1 MSARIAYVNGEFV
14 PEDEARVSM
23 FDRGFLFA
31 DAIYEATGVLNGRL
45 VDHQLHL
52 ARLQR
57 SAREIRMDLPGTLEE
72 INEIQKE
79 LVRRNALREGAVFM
93 QVTRGTAPRNFVFPK
108 GIRPTLAMFVIPQ
121 QLLDDPTARTGIKV
135 KSVPDLRWARRD
147 IKTVNLLAQVLAR
160 QAAAE
165 EDCQEAWMLDEDNRV
180 TEAAASSAFIITQDQ
195 TIVTRERSQVTLE
208 GCTQV
213 SLKKLIAEHGL
224 RLEERAFH
232 LEEAYAAREAFIT
245 NATAFVMPVVAID
258 GRQIGDGRPGPLTQ
272 RLRQIYLDA
281 AQS

>member
-1 MSARIAYVNGEFV
+1 SERRHGTPPGRDFLTFGQARKQEAGMSARIAYVNGEFV

-93 QVTRGTAPRNFVFPK
+93 QVTRGTAPR
-108 GIRPTLAMFVIPQ
+108 
-121 QLLDDPTARTGIKV
+121 
-135 KSVPDLRWARRD
+135 
-147 IKTVNLLAQVLAR
+147 
-160 QAAAE
+160 
-165 EDCQEAWMLDEDNRV
+165 
-180 TEAAASSAFIITQDQ
+180 
-195 TIVTRERSQVTLE
+195 
-208 GCTQV
+208 
-213 SLKKLIAEHGL
+213 
-224 RLEERAFH
+224 
-232 LEEAYAAREAFIT
+232 
-245 NATAFVMPVVAID
+245 
-258 GRQIGDGRPGPLTQ
+258 
-272 RLRQIYLDA
+272 
-281 AQS
+281 